1 MTIAKLTGIYA
12 ITDPK
17 LLPDEHLIRGVEAA
31 LKGGVKILQYR
42 NKPASSA
49 LRLQQAKSLAS
60 LCQEYAALLII
71 NDDPE
76 LCLRSGAGG
85 VHLGRSDA
93 KLEQARHLLGEEY
106 VIGVTCHSDLAYAQA
121 CYQQGANYCAFGRL
135 FASKTKPEAPACELS
150 TLVQAK
156 AAKLPSVAIGGV
168 NYSNIDAV
176 LDTGTDMVA
185 LIHGL
190 FGQEDIEASAR
201 ALCEQFDRSKA

>member
-1 MTIAKLTGIYA
+1 MNIAMLSGIYA

-17 LLPDEHLIRGVEAA
+17 LLPDEHLISGAEAA
-31 LKGGVKILQYR
+31 LKGGVRILQYR

-49 LRLQQAKSLAS
+49 LRLQQAKSLVS
-60 LCQEYAALLII
+60 LCQDYAALLII

-93 KLEQARHLLGEEY
+93 NLEQAQCLLGEDY

-121 CYQQGANYCAFGRL
+121 CHKQGAHYCAFGRL
-135 FASKTKPEAPACELS
+135 FASQTKPEAPACQLS
-150 TLVQAK
+150 TLEQAR
-156 AAKLPSVAIGGV
+156 AAKLRSVAIGGI
-168 NYSNIDAV
+168 NHSNIDTV
-176 LDTGTDMVA
+176 LNTGTDMVA

-201 ALCEQFDRSKA
+201 ALCKKFDRSKA